1 MAYEDITV
9 ALERFQEKQERS
21 LDELNNHLAAIAGQ
35 LERIANDI
43 AVHVHEGELC
53 TFHKISLMR

>member
-43 AVHVHEGELC
+43 AVHVHEGDL
-53 TFHKISLMR
+53 